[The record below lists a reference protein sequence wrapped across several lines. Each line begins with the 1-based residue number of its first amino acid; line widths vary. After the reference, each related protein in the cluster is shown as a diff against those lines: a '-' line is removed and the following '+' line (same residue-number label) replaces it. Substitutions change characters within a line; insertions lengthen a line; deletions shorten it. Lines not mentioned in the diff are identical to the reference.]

1 MNFIYGQTLAIAGG
15 IFLLW
20 LVIKIFTKP
29 MKLIFKL
36 ILNTGIGFL
45 ALWLVN
51 FFGDAFGISLGLNWV
66 NALTVGVLGF
76 PGLVLLLLLKYLI

>member
-1 MNFIYGQTLAIAGG
+1 MEMIYSQVLAIAGG

-36 ILNTGIGFL
+36 LLNTGVGFA

-66 NALTVGVLGF
+66 NALMVGVLGF

>member
-1 MNFIYGQTLAIAGG
+1 MEYIYGETLAIAGG

-36 ILNTGIGFL
+36 LLNTGVGFV

-51 FFGDAFGISLGLNWV
+51 FFGGGLGISLGMNWV
-66 NALTVGVLGF
+66 NALTVGVFGF

>member
-1 MNFIYGQTLAIAGG
+1 MNYIYGQTLAIAGG

-51 FFGDAFGISLGLNWV
+51 FFGGGLGISLGMNWV
-66 NALTVGVLGF
+66 NALTVGVFGF
-76 PGLVLLLLLKYLI
+76 PGWVLLLLMKYLI

>member
-1 MNFIYGQTLAIAGG
+1 MELIYSQVLAIAGG

-36 ILNTGIGFL
+36 LLNTGVGFA

>member
-1 MNFIYGQTLAIAGG
+1 MDYIYGETLAIAGG

-36 ILNTGIGFL
+36 VLNTGIGFL
-45 ALWLVN
+45 ALYLVN
-51 FFGDAFGISLGLNWV
+51 LFGGGLGISLGMNWV

>member
-1 MNFIYGQTLAIAGG
+1 MEYIYGETLAIAGG

-51 FFGDAFGISLGLNWV
+51 FFGGGLGISLGMNWV
-66 NALTVGVLGF
+66 NALTVGVFGF
-76 PGLVLLLLLKYLI
+76 PGLVLLLLLKYLV